1 MEFMA
6 IFQSVWTIV
15 VMLAFFG
22 VIAWAYNSKR
32 KDTFNNA
39 ANSLIDDDD
48 SILRSNNN
56 V

>member
-6 IFQSVWTIV
+6 IFQSIWTIV

-22 VIAWAYNSKR
+22 VIAWAYDKKR
-32 KDTFNNA
+32 KTTFNDA

-48 SILRSNNN
+48 SIRRGNTN

>member
-1 MEFMA
+1 MDFIA
-6 IFQSVWTIV
+6 IFQSIWTFV

-22 VIAWAYNSKR
+22 VIAWAYDKKR
-32 KDTFNNA
+32 KSTFNDA

-48 SILRSNNN
+48 SILRSKNN

>member
-1 MEFMA
+1 MEFIA
-6 IFQSVWTIV
+6 IFQSIWTIV

-22 VIAWAYNSKR
+22 VIAWAYDKKR
-32 KDTFNNA
+32 KATFNNA